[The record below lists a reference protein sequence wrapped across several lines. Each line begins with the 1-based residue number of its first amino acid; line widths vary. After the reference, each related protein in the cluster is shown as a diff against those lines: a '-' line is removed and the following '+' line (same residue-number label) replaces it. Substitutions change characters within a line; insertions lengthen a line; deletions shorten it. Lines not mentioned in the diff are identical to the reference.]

1 MESMFHDCCD
11 EQTKMAEVSA
21 MEWMS
26 ENWEIIE
33 TMFSEINVPN
43 VIIVTRSTLKTHEQ
57 QLLQHFQGHSYILS
71 RLPSYTHHSGDYYP
85 KDTKFPFLMLNDP
98 DMKGHVAQESTHLAS
113 IARQMIGNTFFI
125 VIQTTKREA
134 RIEKRSNIYWLTLPK
149 YMVKNDI
156 TYEANRIAEIAA
168 LLLFGETR
176 YRGFLS
182 MLWMDSRYDVIENI
196 NNRHFTQIIQ
206 ESLIS
211 PFYLSPNIFKH
222 AILMGFRYEDANKTR
237 LPKRKMSPMRRKKS
251 KTTLKSKPRVTR
263 PPSPQRVSTP
273 EIEPILSLNIEEP
286 ELEEE
291 ETFISQLPPSPTRA
305 KLPPPSP
312 KRKKKSSENTK
323 PKDTK
328 PKKFNPKNTGTIINP
343 RTGRKVKVGGLVYQD
358 LVSRGIID
366 AV

>member
-1 MESMFHDCCD
+1 MFHDHCD
-11 EQTKMAEVSA
+11 DQTKMAETSA
-21 MEWMS
+21 MDWMS

-98 DMKGHVAQESTHLAS
+98 DMQGHITQESTHLAS
-113 IARQMIGNTFFI
+113 IAGQMIGNTFFI

-222 AILMGFRYEDANKTR
+222 AILMGFRYEDIIKTQ
-237 LPKRKMSPMRRKKS
+237 LPKRKLSPMRRKKS
-251 KTTLKSKPRVTR
+251 KTNLKSRPRVTR
-263 PPSPQRVSTP
+263 PPSPQRTSAVEKE
-273 EIEPILSLNIEEP
+273 EIIVLDTDDTDFEEQEP
-286 ELEEE
+286 
-291 ETFISQLPPSPTRA
+291 FISQSPPSPTRA

-312 KRKKKSSENTK
+312 KRKKRSSENTK
-323 PKDTK
+323 PKITK
-328 PKKFNPKNTGTIINP
+328 KTQKSETVINP

-358 LVSRGIID
+358 LVLKGIID